1 MNSTADTGA
10 ADRDEWYFARV
21 RNENGD
27 RYTVHSV
34 RQRPTSEGNGLEF
47 LVDWSLSLYGG
58 GVFRSW
64 SRVVILDNG
73 RRRIEDVAGYSLL
86 NDYRCKAI
94 DDLVSYCVAAGTF
107 DGYGCVD
114 YVLENEGCFG
124 NPFKPW
130 PAAETEVSA

>member
-21 RNENGD
+21 INEDGD
-27 RYTVHSV
+27 RYTVHTV
-34 RQRPTSEGNGLEF
+34 RQRPTSKGHGLEI
-47 LVDWSLSLYGG
+47 LVDWSLSLFGG

-86 NDYRCKAI
+86 NDSQRKAI

-107 DGYGCVD
+107 NGYGCVD
-114 YVLENEGCFG
+114 YVLENEVGIG
-124 NPFKPW
+124 NPFEPW